1 MMMLT
6 LTLAPPPHIPTAVGQ
21 AYKMVQDEDQMN
33 IINAKLDEAKHL
45 AQVKLEEKRLEAKRK
60 GLKAIPED
68 NPVVVSCWPAECCRE
83 TLHA

>member
-1 MMMLT
+1 
-6 LTLAPPPHIPTAVGQ
+6 
-21 AYKMVQDEDQMN
+21 MVQDEDQMN

-68 NPVVVSCWPAECCRE
+68 NPVVVSCWPVECCRE